1 MNRADRRCEL
11 WLYFFTHC
19 DSAFLTFAS
28 NSKKICRMLTLGQR
42 VYLPIKRLVDIG
54 GSLFGIIVLSPL
66 LLFALIAGAISF
78 HGHPIFKSIR
88 LGKNEKPFAFYK
100 FRSMKIGAPMKGA
113 EDFTDEEKKKY
124 TTKWGTFIRKTSIDE
139 MLQLFSILKGD
150 MSFIGPRP
158 MLSAELEPELYA
170 ARKSF
175 KPTAFEMRPGLS
187 GYAQIVMKR
196 DPDVMEKAKNDS
208 YYVKNF
214 SMWMDIK
221 LFVLSF
227 MVLFGY
233 NAGK

>member
-1 MNRADRRCEL
+1 
-11 WLYFFTHC
+11 
-19 DSAFLTFAS
+19 
-28 NSKKICRMLTLGQR
+28 
-42 VYLPIKRLVDIG
+42 
-54 GSLFGIIVLSPL
+54 
-66 LLFALIAGAISF
+66 
-78 HGHPIFKSIR
+78 
-88 LGKNEKPFAFYK
+88 
-100 FRSMKIGAPMKGA
+100 MKIGAPMKGA

-124 TTKWGTFIRKTSIDE
+124 TAKWGTFIRKTSIDD

-233 NAGK
+233 NARK